1 VSQVYTITVNA
12 SSGAIQHSTSVTV
25 TVD

>member
-1 VSQVYTITVNA
+1 VYTIIVDA